1 MDLKEK
7 GYNRRERME
16 WLVIMLVVSLLCMIP
31 CMGKLLPQGD
41 DMTFHIL
48 RIESV
53 YHAIK
58 TGQGFPAYIYDKL
71 LEGYGYGAGIF
82 YPDILLLPAILLRF
96 MGIEDENK
104 LKTSRSHEG
113 IYFLVAVTDLLYIIP
128 GRKSNW
134 KKSFCGACY
143 DGIVY
148 NGTLSFGRYIQTV
161 GNGRS
166 CRHGIHSSGISGI
179 V

>member
-1 MDLKEK
+1 
-7 GYNRRERME
+7 ME
-16 WLVIMLVVSLLCMIP
+16 
-31 CMGKLLPQGD
+31 Q
-41 DMTFHIL
+41 
-48 RIESV
+48 ESFIR
-53 YHAIK
+53 Y
-58 TGQGFPAYIYDKL
+58 PAASCNPASF
-71 LEGYGYGAGIF
+71 YGIV
-82 YPDILLLPAILLRF
+82 
-96 MGIEDENK
+96 
-104 LKTSRSHEG
+104 TSRSHEG
-113 IYFLVAVTDLLYIIP
+113 IYFPVAVTDLLYIIP

-166 CRHGIHSSGISGI
+166 CRYGIHSSGISGI